1 MTLIRLLITRLRRDQ
16 LPALLLAGLVLVTAL
31 LAATAPRLFNNVAD
45 AGLRYQVADVANVA
59 QRNLQ
64 LGRITFIDPAGAS
77 GMEAVAA
84 TETEIQAGLPPSV
97 RSIISSDSYLAES
110 FTWRIPDRPPERPG
124 FLNLRFQ
131 GNLDDQIRLVD
142 GRMPSGE
149 VGQTT
154 APGPTGQ
161 IGGGEELPAMLFEVA
176 LSTTTAE
183 DLGAEIGDRLELV
196 PDPDDPLV
204 GQFGLQ
210 QAAVVEVVGLYEV
223 VDPNADFWV
232 GDYALDRPTRVPV
245 GINVVLIYATAL
257 LSPDAYPAL
266 GTLHEPMRYT
276 FRYYVDPER
285 IDAGQLDRLVVDLQ
299 QMEAS
304 YAAFASGPSD
314 SLTTLQTGLL
324 DLTQDYLAERRTS
337 EAVLTTAAIG
347 PTAVAIA
354 AIAMVALLAVQRR
367 RGALILL
374 RGRGGSAWQLVGSH
388 LVEGMLLT
396 VAPAA
401 AAALMATALVEG
413 RATPMTPLAAGLVA
427 LGTILVLAATALPV
441 ALSPLRRFAREAPA
455 ALGASP
461 RRLAFE
467 GLAVGLA
474 VGGIVLLRQR
484 GLAGGSA
491 AGELAGVDPF
501 LAAVPALV
509 GLAVAIVTIRLY
521 PYPVRAAGWIAGGGR
536 GLVPALGLRRAERQ
550 VGTGHLPLIVLL
562 LTIAIG
568 TFSST
573 MLATIDRGQVAES
586 WQSVGAAYRI
596 SGESLPA
603 DFDVSQIPGVVAV
616 AGAHEAD
623 ASLGIGGSGQVP
635 VIAVD
640 AADYERV
647 TAGTPAATSF
657 PSSFKQEI
665 DPYCTG
671 ELSAEEM
678 AERPPDERP
687 DCPGST
693 SAPIPAIVSRDLAR
707 SSTTPLRAGDT
718 FELTFAARF
727 ATFEVVQLRDD
738 LAGQPAGSGFVI
750 VPRELV
756 LAAIGDRQLPTTT
769 LFIAAPPS
777 AAAELRDAV
786 AASGSEATVESQAE
800 RVSILRDRPLVEAVS
815 SGFLLAM
822 GIAVA
827 FAALAVILSL
837 LMSGAA
843 RTRETAHL
851 RTLGIARRQITALT
865 IIEHGP
871 LVLVAVVAG
880 LLLGVAVASVVLPG
894 LGLSSFTGAD
904 VDPTLTVD
912 IGQLAVLTGGLVVI
926 VAIGVALAAWV
937 QRRTDPAAAVREGLE

>member
-1 MTLIRLLITRLRRDQ
+1 MTAIRLLVTRLRRDQ
-16 LPALLLAGLVLVTAL
+16 LPALLLAVLVFVAAL
-31 LAATAPRLFNNVAD
+31 LAAAAPRLFNNVAD
-45 AGLRYQVADVANVA
+45 AGLRYQIADVANVV

-64 LGRITFIDPAGAS
+64 FGRITFIEPGTGS
-77 GMEAVAA
+77 GMSAVAGV
-84 TETEIQAGLPPSV
+84 ENEIEAAIPPSV
-97 RSIISSDSYLAES
+97 RSITSGGSYLAET
-110 FTWRIPDRPPERPG
+110 FTWRIPDRPVERPG
-124 FLNLRFQ
+124 FLSLRFQ
-131 GNLDDQIRLVD
+131 GGLDEQIRMVE
-142 GRMPSGE
+142 GRMPSGD

-161 IGGGEELPAMLFEVA
+161 IGGGADLPAMVFEVA
-176 LSTTTAE
+176 LSTTTAD
-183 DLGAEIGDRLELV
+183 DLGASIGDRLELV

-210 QAAVVEVVGLYEV
+210 QAAVAEVVGMYEL
-223 VDPNADFWV
+223 VDPNGDYWV
-232 GDYALDRPTRVPV
+232 GDYALDRPTRIPV

-257 LSPDAYPAL
+257 ASPDAYPAL
-266 GTLHEPMRYT
+266 NVLHEPMRYT
-276 FRYYVDPER
+276 FRYYVDPDR
-285 IDAGQLDRLVVDLQ
+285 VDAGMLDQLVVDLQ

-304 YAAFASGPSD
+304 YASFASGPSD

-374 RGRGGSAWQLVGSH
+374 RGRGGSGWQLVGSH
-388 LVEGMLLT
+388 VIEGLLLT

-401 AAALMATALVEG
+401 AAAALATALVQG

-427 LGTILVLAATALPV
+427 LGTILVLAGTTLPIAL
-441 ALSPLRRFAREAPA
+441 APLRRFAREAPA
-455 ALGASP
+455 ALDASP

-474 VGGIVLLRQR
+474 IGGIVLLRQR

-491 AGELAGVDPF
+491 AGHLAGVDPF

-509 GLAVAIVTIRLY
+509 GLAVGIVTIRLY
-521 PYPVRAAGWIAGGGR
+521 PYPVRAAGWVAGGGR

-562 LTIAIG
+562 LTVAIG

-573 MLATIDRGQVAES
+573 MLATIDRGQLGES
-586 WQSVGAAYRI
+586 WQAVGAAYRI
-596 SGESLPA
+596 RGDSLPSG
-603 DFDVSQIPGVVAV
+603 FDVSDVPGVVAV

-623 ASLGIGGSGQVP
+623 ASVGIGGRGQVP
-635 VIAVD
+635 VIAID

-647 TAGTPAATSF
+647 TAGTPAETIFPASF
-657 PSSFKQEI
+657 SQEVH
-665 DPYCTG
+665 PYCTG
-671 ELSAEEM
+671 DLSTEE
-678 AERPPDERP
+678 AQALGDDTPE
-687 DCPGST
+687 CPGT
-693 SAPIPAIVSRDLAR
+693 SAAPIPAIVSRSLAR
-707 SSTTPLRAGDT
+707 ESTTPLGVGDT
-718 FELTFAARF
+718 FQLTFVARF

-738 LAGQPAGSGFVI
+738 FAGQPAGAGFVV
-750 VPRELV
+750 VPRDLV
-756 LAAIGDRQLPTTT
+756 LTSIGDRQLPTTT
-769 LFIAAPPS
+769 LFVDAPPS
-777 AAAELRDAV
+777 ATDALRERV
-786 AASGSEATVESQAE
+786 VASGSNATLDSQAE
-800 RVSILRDRPLVEAVS
+800 LVTSLRGRPLVDAVS
-815 SGFLLAM
+815 AGFLIAM
-822 GIAVA
+822 AIAVG

-837 LMSGAA
+837 LLSGAA
-843 RTRETAHL
+843 RARETAHL
-851 RTLGIARRQITALT
+851 RTLGIARPQITALT

-871 LVLVAVVAG
+871 LVIVAVVAG
-880 LLLGVAVASVVLPG
+880 LLLGVAVAWVVLPG
-894 LGLSSFTGAD
+894 LGLSSFTGAE
-904 VDPTLTVD
+904 VEPALTID
-912 IGQLAVLTGGLVVI
+912 IGQLAILTGALVVI

>member
-1 MTLIRLLITRLRRDQ
+1 MTPIRLLVTRLRRDQ
-16 LPALLLAGLVLVTAL
+16 LPALLLAALVFVAAL
-31 LAATAPRLFNNVAD
+31 LAAAAPRLFNNVAD
-45 AGLRYQVADVANVA
+45 AGLRYQIAEVANVG

-64 LGRITFIDPAGAS
+64 LGRITFIEPAAGS
-77 GMEAVAA
+77 GMAAVAA
-84 TETEIQAGLPPSV
+84 TEREIESGLPPSV
-97 RSIISSDSYLAES
+97 RAILSGDSYLAET

-131 GNLDDQIRLVD
+131 GDLDDQIRLVE
-142 GRMPSGE
+142 GRMPSGDVE
-149 VGQTT
+149 QTT

-161 IGGGEELPAMLFEVA
+161 IGGADELPAMVFEVA

-183 DLGAEIGDRLELV
+183 DLGAAIGDRLELV

-204 GQFGLQ
+204 GQFGVQ
-210 QAAVVEVVGLYEV
+210 QAAVAEVVGLYEV
-223 VDPNADFWV
+223 VDPNADFWI

-257 LSPDAYPAL
+257 ASPDAYPAL
-266 GTLHEPMRYT
+266 NVLHEPMRYT
-276 FRYYVDPER
+276 FRYYVDPDR

-304 YAAFASGPSD
+304 YASFASGPSD

-324 DLTQDYLAERRTS
+324 DLTQRYLAERRTS

-347 PTAVAIA
+347 PTAVALA
-354 AIAMVALLAVQRR
+354 AIAMVALLAMQRR

-374 RGRGGSAWQLVGSH
+374 RGRGGSAWQLIGSH
-388 LVEGMLLT
+388 IVEGLLLT

-401 AAALMATALVEG
+401 AAALIATAVVEG
-413 RATPMTPLAAGLVA
+413 RTTPMTPLAAGLVA
-427 LGTILVLAATALPV
+427 LGTIVVLAATALPITL
-441 ALSPLRRFAREAPA
+441 APLRRFAREVPA
-455 ALGASP
+455 SFGASP

-474 VGGIVLLRQR
+474 IGGIVLLRQR

-491 AGELAGVDPF
+491 AGQLAGVDPF

-509 GLAVAIVTIRLY
+509 GLAVGIVTIRLY
-521 PYPVRAAGWIAGGGR
+521 PYPVRAAGWVAGGGR

-573 MLATIDRGQVAES
+573 MLATIDRGQVADS

-596 SGESLPA
+596 SGGSLPS
-603 DFDVSQIPGVVAV
+603 DFDVSDVPGVVAV
-616 AGAHEAD
+616 AGAHETD

-635 VIAVD
+635 VIAID

-647 TAGTPAATSF
+647 TAGTPAETSF
-657 PSSFKQEI
+657 PGSFTQEI

-671 ELSAEEM
+671 DLTPEEA
-678 AERPPDERP
+678 AERGNEPP
-687 DCPGST
+687 DCPGT
-693 SAPIPAIVSRDLAR
+693 SAAPIPAIVSRDLSR
-707 SSTTPLRAGDT
+707 SSTTPLGVGDT
-718 FELTFAARF
+718 FQLTFTSRF

-738 LAGQPAGSGFVI
+738 LAGQPAAAGFVI
-750 VPRELV
+750 VPRDLV
-756 LAAIGDRQLPTTT
+756 LAALGDRQLPTTT
-769 LFIAAPPS
+769 VFVDAPPS
-777 AAAELRDAV
+777 AANALREEVD
-786 AASGSEATVESQAE
+786 ASGSNATVDSQAE
-800 RVSILRDRPLVEAVS
+800 HVTALRERPLVEAVS
-815 SGFLLAM
+815 NGFLVAM
-822 GIAVA
+822 AIAVG

-843 RTRETAHL
+843 RARETAHL

-865 IIEHGP
+865 VIEHGP

-880 LLLGVAVASVVLPG
+880 LLLGVAVAWVVLPG
-894 LGLSSFTGAD
+894 LGLSSFTGSD
-904 VDPTLTVD
+904 VDPVLTVD
-912 IGQLAVLTGGLVVI
+912 IGQLAILTGALVVI
-926 VAIGVALAAWV
+926 VGIGVALAAWV
-937 QRRTDPAAAVREGLE
+937 QRRTEPATAVREGLE

>member
-1 MTLIRLLITRLRRDQ
+1 MTPIRLLVTRLRRDQ
-16 LPALLLAGLVLVTAL
+16 LPALLLAFLVFATAL
-31 LAATAPRLFNNVAD
+31 LAAMAPRLFNNVAD
-45 AGLRYQVADVANVA
+45 AGLRYQIADVANVT

-64 LGRITFIDPAGAS
+64 MGRITFIPSDGQGMATVAVTENEIEAG
-77 GMEAVAA
+77 
-84 TETEIQAGLPPSV
+84 IPPSV
-97 RSIISSDSYLAES
+97 RSIISGDSFLAES
-110 FTWRIPDRPPERPG
+110 FTWRIPDRPVERPG

-131 GNLDDQIRLVD
+131 GDLDEQIRLVD

-161 IGGGEELPAMLFEVA
+161 IGGGGELPAMVVEVA
-176 LSTTTAE
+176 LSTTTAD
-183 DLGAEIGDRLELV
+183 DLDASVGDRLELV

-210 QAAVVEVVGLYEV
+210 QAAVAEVVGIYEV
-223 VDPNADFWV
+223 VDPNADYWV

-257 LSPDAYPAL
+257 ASPDAYPAL
-266 GTLHEPMRYT
+266 DALHEPMRYT
-276 FRYYVDPER
+276 FRYYVDPDQ
-285 IDAGQLDRLVVDLQ
+285 IDAGKLDQLVVDLQ

-304 YAAFASGPSD
+304 YASFASGSSD

-324 DLTQDYLAERRTS
+324 DLTQQYLAERRTS

-374 RGRGGSAWQLVGSH
+374 RGRGGSGWQLIGSH
-388 LVEGMLLT
+388 LVEGLLLT
-396 VAPAA
+396 AAPAA
-401 AAALMATALVEG
+401 LASVVAVAVVDG
-413 RATPMTPLAAGLVA
+413 RATPITPLAAGLVA
-427 LGTILVLAATALPV
+427 LGTILVLAATTLPIAL
-441 ALSPLRRFAREAPA
+441 APLRRFAREAPQ

-474 VGGIVLLRQR
+474 IGGIILLRQR

-509 GLAVAIVTIRLY
+509 GLAVGIVTIRLY
-521 PYPVRAAGWIAGGGR
+521 PYPIRAAGWVAGGGR

-573 MLATIDRGQVAES
+573 MLATIDRGQVADS

-596 SGESLPA
+596 SGGSLPTN
-603 DFDVSQIPGVVAV
+603 FDVSDVPGVVAV
-616 AGAHEAD
+616 AGAHETD
-623 ASLGIGGSGQVP
+623 ASLGIGGSGRIP
-635 VIAVD
+635 VIAID

-647 TAGTPAATSF
+647 TAGTPAETSF
-657 PSSFKQEI
+657 PGSFKQEV

-671 ELSAEEM
+671 ELSAEEV
-678 AERPPDERP
+678 AQLGDDRP
-687 DCPGST
+687 DCPGT
-693 SAPIPAIVSRDLAR
+693 SAAPIPAIVSRSLAR
-707 SSTTPLRAGDT
+707 ESTTPLGVGDT
-718 FELTFAARF
+718 FQLTFAARF
-727 ATFEVVQLRDD
+727 ATFEVVQLRDE
-738 LAGQPAGSGFVI
+738 LAGQPAGPSFVI
-750 VPRELV
+750 VPRDLV
-756 LAAIGDRQLPTTT
+756 LAAIGNRQLPTTT
-769 LFIAAPPS
+769 VYVDAPPS
-777 AAAELRDAV
+777 SADALRERV
-786 AASGSEATVESQAE
+786 TASGSGAALDSQAE
-800 RVSILRDRPLVEAVS
+800 RVTSLRERPLVEAVS
-815 SGFLLAM
+815 NGFLLAM

-827 FAALAVILSL
+827 YAALAVVLSL
-837 LMSGAA
+837 LLSGVA
-843 RTRETAHL
+843 RARETAHL

-871 LVLVAVVAG
+871 LVLIAVIAG
-880 LLLGVAVASVVLPG
+880 LLLGVAVAWVVLPG

-904 VDPTLTVD
+904 VDPALTVD
-912 IGQLAVLTGGLVVI
+912 IGQLAILTGVLVVI

>member
-1 MTLIRLLITRLRRDQ
+1 MTAIRLLVTRLRRDQ
-16 LPALLLAGLVLVTAL
+16 LPALLLAVMVLVTAL
-31 LAATAPRLFNNVAD
+31 LAAMAPRLFNNVAD
-45 AGLRYQVADVANVA
+45 AGLRYQIADVANVT

-64 LGRITFIDPAGAS
+64 LGRITFIPS
-77 GMEAVAA
+77 GGGGMAAVAA
-84 TETEIQAGLPPSV
+84 TENEIESGLPASV
-97 RSIISSDSYLAES
+97 RSLISGDSFVAES
-110 FTWRIPDRPPERPG
+110 FTWRIPDRPVERPG

-131 GNLDDQIRLVD
+131 ADLDGHIRLVE
-142 GRMPSGE
+142 GRMPTGE

-161 IGGGEELPAMLFEVA
+161 IGGGGELPATAFEVA
-176 LSTTTAE
+176 LSTTTAD
-183 DLGAEIGDRLELV
+183 DLGYSIGDRLELV

-204 GQFGLQ
+204 GRFGLQ
-210 QAAVVEVVGLYEV
+210 QAAVAEVVGLYEV

-232 GDYALDRPTRVPV
+232 GDYALDRPTRIPV
-245 GINVVLIYATAL
+245 GINVVLLYATAL
-257 LSPDAYPAL
+257 LSPDAYSAL
-266 GTLHEPMRYT
+266 DALHEPMRYT

-285 IDAGQLDRLVVDLQ
+285 VDAGKLDELVVDLQ

-304 YAAFASGPSD
+304 YASFASGPSD

-324 DLTQDYLAERRTS
+324 DLMQRYLAERRTS

-347 PTAVAIA
+347 PTAVALA
-354 AIAMVALLAVQRR
+354 AIAMVALLAVRRR

-374 RGRGGSAWQLVGSH
+374 RGRGGSAWQLIGSH
-388 LVEGMLLT
+388 VVEGLLLA

-401 AAALMATALVEG
+401 GGALLAAALVGG
-413 RATPMTPLAAGLVA
+413 RATTLTPLAAGLVA
-427 LGTILVLAATALPV
+427 LGSIVVLAATMVPIALG
-441 ALSPLRRFAREAPA
+441 PLRRFAREAPA
-455 ALGASP
+455 SFGASP

-474 VGGIVLLRQR
+474 IGGIVLLRQR

-491 AGELAGVDPF
+491 AGRLAGVDPF

-509 GLAVAIVTIRLY
+509 GLAVGIVTVRLY
-521 PYPVRAAGWIAGGGR
+521 PYPIRAAGWVAGGGR

-573 MLATIDRGQVAES
+573 MLATIDRGQVADS

-596 SGESLPA
+596 SGGSLPS
-603 DFDVSQIPGVVAV
+603 DFDVSGVPGVVAV
-616 AGAHEAD
+616 AGAHETD
-623 ASLGIGGSGQVP
+623 ASLGIGGSGRVP
-635 VIAVD
+635 VIAID

-647 TAGTPAATSF
+647 TAGTPAETSF
-657 PSSFKQEI
+657 PGSFTQEI

-671 ELSAEEM
+671 ELSPEER
-678 AERPPDERP
+678 AERGNDPP
-687 DCPGST
+687 DCPGSRA
-693 SAPIPAIVSRDLAR
+693 APIPAIVSRALSR
-707 SSTTPLRAGDT
+707 ETTTPLGVGDT

-738 LAGQPAGSGFVI
+738 LAGQPAGASFVI
-750 VPRELV
+750 VPRDLV
-756 LAAIGDRQLPTTT
+756 LAAIGDRRLPTTT
-769 LFIAAPPS
+769 VFVDAPS
-777 AAAELRDAV
+777 AAADALREEV
-786 AASGSEATVESQAE
+786 VASGSNAMLDSQAE
-800 RVSILRDRPLVEAVS
+800 RVAALRERPLVEAVS
-815 SGFLLAM
+815 AGFLLAM
-822 GIAVA
+822 AIAVGY
-827 FAALAVILSL
+827 AALAVILSL
-837 LMSGAA
+837 LLSGAA
-843 RTRETAHL
+843 RARETAHL
-851 RTLGIARRQITALT
+851 RTLGIAPRQITALT

-880 LLLGVAVASVVLPG
+880 LLLGVAVAWVVLPG
-894 LGLSSFTGAD
+894 LGLSSFTGSD

-912 IGQLAVLTGGLVVI
+912 IGQLAVLTGALIVI

-937 QRRTDPAAAVREGLE
+937 QRRADPAAAVREGLE